1 MKSEHLVLAQI
12 GCGYWGPNL
21 LRNFS
26 SFPDCEVRYVAD
38 PSPERRT
45 FVQDSFPKVIAVE
58 SADVAFDDPEVV
70 AMIVATPAASH
81 FALAK
86 RALEAG
92 KHVLVEKPL
101 GMSASECLPLREAVR
116 ADKKAFVAATLKLT
130 DAEAKR
136 FWPIYDAYQRDL
148 DAVNRRRVLALTTL
162 VGRDRPMSD
171 IYARNLAGELL
182 ASDEAEIK
190 LRRTLQNRLMSRT
203 PGRVVMPPTKAAR
216 YLQLESKIR
225 AYEDYDVAVNCPLI
239 K

>member
-101 GMSASECLPLREAVR
+101 ATSASQVEELARC
-116 ADKKAFVAATLKLT
+116 
-130 DAEAKR
+130 AES
-136 FWPIYDAYQRDL
+136 
-148 DAVNRRRVLALTTL
+148 RRL
-162 VGRDRPMSD
+162 
-171 IYARNLAGELL
+171 
-182 ASDEAEIK
+182 
-190 LRRTLQNRLMSRT
+190 
-203 PGRVVMPPTKAAR
+203 VVMA
-216 YLQLESKIR
+216 
-225 AYEDYDVAVNCPLI
+225 
-239 K
+239 